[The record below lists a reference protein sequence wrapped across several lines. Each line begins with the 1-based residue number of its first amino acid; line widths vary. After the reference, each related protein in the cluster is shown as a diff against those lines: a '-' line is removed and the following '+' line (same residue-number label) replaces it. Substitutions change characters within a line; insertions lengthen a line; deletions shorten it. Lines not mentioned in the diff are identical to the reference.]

1 MRKLIYIGAILLSFL
16 AQPVLAGVDTEKTPE
31 TAGKTQACSI
41 SGKIVDTATGEALAG
56 VKVSLAGTNLVT
68 YTNLD
73 GNFSYAGLTPGN
85 YNIETTYIS
94 YESTTFRDVV
104 LQPEKENTLKMT
116 LNPVKE

>member
-1 MRKLIYIGAILLSFL
+1 MKKMLYIGALLFSL
-16 AQPVLAGVDTEKTPE
+16 IAQPVLAGNDNEKTPE
-31 TAGKTQACSI
+31 AASKTQTCSI

-56 VKVSLAGTNLVT
+56 VKVSLAGTNLIT

-73 GNFSYAGLTPGN
+73 GNFSYAGLMPGN
-85 YNIETTYIS
+85 YNIETSYIS